1 MENHQYNQIITLLT
15 QLLNLLK
22 EMDRMIRKVSYKL
35 TGSE

>member
-1 MENHQYNQIITLLT
+1 MEDHQYNEIMTILR

-22 EMDRMIRKVSYKL
+22 EMDRMIRKVSSKL

>member
-1 MENHQYNQIITLLT
+1 MEDHQYNEIIALLN

-22 EMDRMIRKVSYKL
+22 EMDKMIRKVSYKL